1 MRAFLLLVLAVHAS
15 AVALPAADIDR
26 RLLAE
31 VRFHP
36 ATIKHL
42 FLYMT
47 VEI

>member
-15 AVALPAADIDR
+15 AMVLPAADRDR

-36 ATIKHL
+36 ETIKQL

-47 VEI
+47 VEL